1 MKIQSIQEARDYL
14 FTRRATGMKLGLESM
29 KDLVERLGH
38 PERRLPAVHLAGTNG
53 KGSTAAI
60 IEAIVRAAGLKSGL
74 YTSPHLTDE
83 RERLRIRG
91 EKISEAELLNHL
103 QTLLPHIEAAGAS
116 FFEILTAMAF
126 VHFTKNDVDLAVLET
141 GLGGRLDA
149 TSVITPELSV
159 ITSIGKDHIKTLGD
173 DLVAIAGEKAGI
185 IKPGR
190 PAVIGHV
197 TPEVK
202 AFFQQHCTDKQSP
215 LFFTADQIHIDGLHL
230 SEHGAHFHCQTP
242 DSRYKDLQ
250 LRLLGR
256 HQVSNAATA
265 LLAVDLL
272 RRRGFNISDDAVR
285 EGLANVRWPARLEC
299 ISRKPTMVI
308 DSAHNPMGTQALAEA
323 ISTLFEYDK
332 LILVFGVLADKH
344 YETMLG
350 HLAPLAHSFVFT
362 QPLSDRAL
370 HPEVLKS
377 HPLVQ
382 GRPAFADV
390 DIESAWARARSLAG
404 EDDLILAAGSM
415 YFVGEILK
423 IEGRAHP
430 DLIP

>member
-1 MKIQSIQEARDYL
+1 MKIQTIQDARDYL

-29 KDLVERLGH
+29 KDLVKRLGH

-60 IEAIVRAAGLKSGL
+60 IEAILRAAGLKSGL

-91 EKISEAELLNHL
+91 EKISETELLGHL
-103 QTLLPHIEAAGAS
+103 QILLPHIEAAGAS

-126 VHFTKNDVDLAVLET
+126 VHFTENDVDLAVLET

-185 IKPGR
+185 IKPDR

-202 AFFQQHCTDKQSP
+202 TFFQKHCADKKSALYFTDDAVKIEA
-215 LFFTADQIHIDGLHL
+215 LRL
-230 SEHGAHFHCQTP
+230 SEHGSNFHCQTL
-242 DSRYKDLQ
+242 DSTYSNLH
-250 LRLLGR
+250 LRLVGR

-265 LLAVDLL
+265 LMAVDLL
-272 RRRGFNISDDAVR
+272 RRRGFHIPDNAVR
-285 EGLANVRWPARLEC
+285 EGLAHVRWPARLER
-299 ISRKPTMVI
+299 ISEKPTIVI

-323 ISTLFEYDK
+323 IASLFTYDR

-350 HLAPLAHSFVFT
+350 HLAPLADGFVFT
-362 QPLSDRAL
+362 QPMSDRAL
-370 HPEVLKS
+370 DPETLKT
-377 HPLVQ
+377 HRLVQ
-382 GRPAFADV
+382 GKAAISEA
-390 DIESAWARARSLAG
+390 DIETAWAKARSLAG
-404 EDDLILAAGSM
+404 ENDLIVAAGSM

-430 DLIP
+430 QLIP